1 MYTYK
6 KLEIILHCFPICD
19 CHVLKHFHERIA
31 QSKKPERSEQTPD
44 LRIFIFLSLLIKL
57 ADSHHHQW
65 YFIIM
70 QYPVE
75 IDPLFVFISNQ
86 LRWDLRWNSRGTKNQ
101 IPQTSLWSGIIV
113 IRFHKGE
120 IPIIRLNES
129 LGSFNCFICR
139 VNKVNC
145 ADSGLLT

>member
-1 MYTYK
+1 M
-6 KLEIILHCFPICD
+6 
-19 CHVLKHFHERIA
+19 V
-31 QSKKPERSEQTPD
+31 
-44 LRIFIFLSLLIKL
+44 
-57 ADSHHHQW
+57 
-65 YFIIM
+65 FIIM

-101 IPQTSLWSGIIV
+101 IPQSSLWSGIIV

-129 LGSFNCFICR
+129 LGSFNCFVWR
-139 VNKVNC
+139 VNKVNH
-145 ADSGLLT
+145 ADSGFAYPVIKIQRYITVRKCPDVRKKSIFTKLYIDLRKLLKGWSSVTDDNETGV